1 MTTGVLNTAQVIFVI
16 PSGNVNVAIENG
28 PFIVYLPIKGCD
40 FR

>member
-16 PSGNVNVAIENG
+16 PSGNVNVASEHGLFTI
-28 PFIVYLPIKGCD
+28 YLPIKNCD